1 MQQNDKLLKTI
12 LLALNNPQSVKTM
25 IVTMIVTITSLTVF
39 TWLKYLWTL
48 YFGTHTL
55 VYFLAQTLEDVITQC
70 LFVLRGG

>member
-1 MQQNDKLLKTI
+1 MQQNDKLQKKI
-12 LLALNNPQSVKTM
+12 LLALNNPQSVK
-25 IVTMIVTITSLTVF
+25 TITSLTVF

-55 VYFLAQTLEDVITQC
+55 VYFLAQTLEDVITRC

>member
-1 MQQNDKLLKTI
+1 MQQNDKLQKKI
-12 LLALNNPQSVKTM
+12 LLALNNPQSVK
-25 IVTMIVTITSLTVF
+25 TITSLTVF

>member
-1 MQQNDKLLKTI
+1 MQQNDKLTKKI
-12 LLALNNPQSVKTM
+12 LLALNNPQSVK
-25 IVTMIVTITSLTVF
+25 TITSLTVF